1 MFFRKHEIRPSE
13 ASEQQL
19 IEGCLKEDRR
29 FQKELYERY
38 ASSLYAVCFRYCK
51 NREEAQDVL
60 HEGFIK
66 AIKNL
71 HKFEG
76 KGSFEG
82 WLRKIMVNTS
92 LELFRKNKHL
102 SVVEDIENADEHSI
116 ESKALENMSAN
127 ELLQLVNALPAGFKV
142 VFNLYAIEGFSH
154 KEIADQ
160 LGISVGTS
168 KSQLSRARVSLQN
181 MIKGLDEEVYNE
193 YAQHR

>member
-71 HKFEG
+71 HNFEG

-82 WLRKIMVNTS
+82 WLRRIMVNTS

>member
-1 MFFRKHEIRPSE
+1 
-13 ASEQQL
+13 
-19 IEGCLKEDRR
+19 
-29 FQKELYERY
+29 
-38 ASSLYAVCFRYCK
+38 
-51 NREEAQDVL
+51 L

-82 WLRKIMVNTS
+82 WLRRIMVNTS
-92 LELFRKNKHL
+92 LESFRKNKHL

-181 MIKGLDEEVYNE
+181 MIKGIDEEVYNE

>member
-82 WLRKIMVNTS
+82 WLRRIMVNTS

>member
-1 MFFRKHEIRPSE
+1 MIFRKSHIRPSDADE
-13 ASEQQL
+13 KEL
-19 IEGCLKEDRR
+19 IEGCLREDRR
-29 FQKELYERY
+29 FQKELYDRY
-38 ASSLYAVCFRYCK
+38 ASKLLAVCCRYCR

-71 HKFEG
+71 HRFEG

-82 WLRKIMVNTS
+82 WLRRIMVNAS
-92 LELFRKNKHL
+92 LENFRKTKHL
-102 SVVEDIENADEHSI
+102 IAVEDIHEA
-116 ESKALENMSAN
+116 ESQRTQSTAVEEMAAE
-127 ELLQLVNALPAGFKV
+127 ELLAMVQALPAGFRI

-154 KEIADQ
+154 KEISEQ

-181 MIKGLDEEVYNE
+181 MIKKVDSEVYKE
-193 YAQHR
+193 YAQSR

>member
-1 MFFRKHEIRPSE
+1 MFFKQKEIRPSE

-38 ASSLYAVCFRYCK
+38 ASKLFAVCFRYCK

-82 WLRKIMVNTS
+82 WLRRIMVNTS
-92 LELFRKNKHL
+92 LESFRKNKHL

-181 MIKGLDEEVYNE
+181 MIKGIDEEVYNE

>member
-181 MIKGLDEEVYNE
+181 MIKGIDEEVYNE

>member
-1 MFFRKHEIRPSE
+1 MFFKKREIRPSDANE
-13 ASEQQL
+13 TEL
-19 IEGCLKEDRR
+19 IEGCMKEDRR
-29 FQKELYERY
+29 FQKELYDRY
-38 ASSLYAVCFRYCK
+38 ASKMMAVCYRYCK

-82 WLRKIMVNTS
+82 WVRRIMVNTA
-92 LELFRKNKHL
+92 LESFRKNKHL
-102 SVVEDIENADEHSI
+102 AVVEDIENASEHQV
-116 ESKALENMSAN
+116 ESKALDTMSAN
-127 ELLQLVNALPAGFKV
+127 ELLHLISMLPAGFKI

-154 KEIADQ
+154 KEISDQ

-168 KSQLSRARVSLQN
+168 KSQLSRARVALQG
-181 MIKGLDEEVYNE
+181 MVKGIDQEVYNE